1 MDCIKMTTDITQ
13 GIPREGVVHYC
24 RGCERYLQQP
34 HGWVNAEPESRELL
48 ALCLKKLRG
57 LNKVRLID
65 AGFIWTEPH
74 SRRIRVKLTIQ
85 KEAFTS
91 TILQQTFEC
100 EFVVAYQQCPDCA
113 KTYTLHTWKAIV
125 QVRQKVPH
133 KRTFLYLEQLI
144 LKHHAHKEASNIR
157 EVKDGLDFYFPTRA
171 SATKLVEFLG
181 AVVPTRSKKSEE
193 LISMDTKSNTSSY
206 KFTYSVE
213 IVPICKDDLVCLPS
227 KTAQAL
233 SNIGQ
238 LVLCHKVAGN
248 TVHLLDPTT
257 LRTTDVPAAI
267 YWRQPFDALAAIPEM
282 IEFVVLDVEF
292 TGRTKG
298 KWALADIEVARSSDM
313 GVNDDTFWV
322 KSHLGGILH
331 PGDTAMGYFLANSNL
346 NNPEYEGMLKTI
358 RNLPDAVLVKKVFP
372 ERQKRKPGRK
382 MRMLDKDVSEMAP
395 RKQDTEKLERDYE
408 LFLEALEEDEDMKA
422 LLEGVEGLGLVEG
435 QSDHEMAEA

>member
-1 MDCIKMTTDITQ
+1 MLTN
-13 GIPREGVVHYC
+13 E
-24 RGCERYLQQP
+24 
-34 HGWVNAEPESRELL
+34 
-48 ALCLKKLRG
+48 
-57 LNKVRLID
+57 VRLTD

-74 SRRIRVKLTIQ
+74 SRRIRVKLTVQ
-85 KEAFTS
+85 GEAFAS

-113 KTYTLHTWKAIV
+113 KTYTAHTWKAIV

-157 EVKDGLDFYFPTRA
+157 EVKDGLDFYFQTRA
-171 SATKLVEFLG
+171 AAAKLVEFLA

-206 KFTYSVE
+206 KFTFSVE
-213 IVPICKDDLVCLPS
+213 IVPICKDDLICLPPR
-227 KTAQAL
+227 TAQVL

-257 LRTTDVPAAI
+257 LRTTDVPTTI
-267 YWRQPFDALAAIPEM
+267 YWRQPFGALAAIPDM
-282 IEFVVLDVEF
+282 IEFVVLDIEF

-298 KWALADIEVARSSDM
+298 KWALADIEVARSSDIEDN
-313 GVNDDTFWV
+313 NDTYWV

-346 NNPEYEGMLKTI
+346 NNSEYEGMLKTI
-358 RNLPDAVLVKKVFP
+358 HNLPDVVLVKKVFP
-372 ERQKRKPGRK
+372 ERQKRKPGKK
-382 MRMLDKDVSEMAP
+382 MRMLDKEVSEMAP
-395 RKQDTEKLERDYE
+395 RKQDVEKLERDYE
-408 LFLEALEEDEDMKA
+408 LFLEALEEDEEMKA
-422 LLEGVEGLGLVEG
+422 LLEGVEGLGLEEA
-435 QSDHEMAEA
+435 QEDHEMEDA